1 MAVIV
6 VEGGECVRADG
17 GDEHAALSGINRV
30 QARPHLRAGASRAYV
45 ECPVDDR
52 IHAWIGTRE
61 EEQSALNAL
70 IYVHRRVSIVPI
82 PVIA

>member
-52 IHAWIGTRE
+52 IHA
-61 EEQSALNAL
+61 
-70 IYVHRRVSIVPI
+70 
-82 PVIA
+82 